1 MYTSPRTRPAIWL
14 WPNLLGLD
22 APVVALTWQAFLAA
36 CFALPLRLE
45 GRIVL
50 GLTVWA
56 IYLTDRLL
64 DVRMPAQEYEA
75 ERHRF
80 HRRHKWLLS
89 LLLAVALGADAAA
102 VLFWLR
108 PQVIGSGLLPLSGV
122 LLYLGVLHRQQ
133 GPRRLPKEVIVA
145 LLFTAGTFL
154 IGFTFATQRTMLLMP
169 AFSFLILCLANLVAI
184 ELWEWRELRHSAGK
198 RPHPWTIRLGDG
210 LRPGMMLLSAL
221 ALIIGGTW
229 YFAVAMSALG
239 IAVLHGAGDRISI
252 PARRVLVDVALLTPL
267 FWIVR

>member
-1 MYTSPRTRPAIWL
+1 MHTSPQQRPAIWL

-56 IYLTDRLL
+56 IYLADRLL
-64 DVRMPAQEYEA
+64 DVRTPAREDEA

-89 LLLAVALGADAAA
+89 FLLAAALSADTAA

-108 PQVIGSGLLPLSGV
+108 PQVFWSGLLPLSGV
-122 LLYLGVLHRQQ
+122 LLYLGVLHKQSKPSRI
-133 GPRRLPKEVIVA
+133 PKEVIVA

-154 IGFTFATQRTMLLMP
+154 IGYTFATQRLTLLVP
-169 AFSFLILCLANLVAI
+169 ALSFLMLCLANLVAI
-184 ELWEWRELRHSAGK
+184 ELWEWRELRRSAGK
-198 RPHPWTIRLGDG
+198 RPHPWTIRLGEG
-210 LRPGMMLLSAL
+210 LRPAMTMLAAV
-221 ALIIGGTW
+221 ALITGGAW
-229 YFAVAMSALG
+229 YFAVACSALG
-239 IAVLHGAGDRISI
+239 IAALHAAGDRISI
-252 PARRVLVDVALLTPL
+252 HARRVLVDAALLTPL